1 MPLTLAANQ
10 PPRFYRGGKRIAALR
25 GVPPG
30 AEDLPEDW
38 VGSTVSTFG
47 TDGEGLSRL
56 ADGRLLRDAL
66 SADPEAFLGR
76 EHIDRFG
83 PNPRLLVKLLD
94 AGERLPVH
102 LHPGR
107 EFARRH
113 LGSEYGKTE
122 AWVIVSAEPGA
133 RVHVGFRAD
142 VELETLRDWVA
153 RNDSEAMLGALHE
166 LPVSAGDVVFVPAG
180 TPHAIGAG
188 ILLIE
193 LQEPT
198 DFSILLEKPA
208 GAEDLQ
214 PELGLGW
221 DAALAA
227 VDRARVGEPQLS
239 SLGGSPHPRLGVN
252 RLLPDAADPYF
263 RADWIAPRSGAAPDP
278 IAELDPGFSIIIV
291 LDGAGRLAVGADERD
306 LSRGANERELSRGD
320 TLLIPH
326 AAGPARFYGGVV
338 AVGCRPPHPSTGAA

>member
-25 GVPPG
+25 GTPPG
-30 AEDLPEDW
+30 ADYLPEDW
-38 VGSTVSTFG
+38 VGSTVSTFA
-47 TDGEGLSRL
+47 TEGEGLSRL
-56 ADGRLLRDAL
+56 EDGRLLRDAV

-83 PNPRLLVKLLD
+83 ADPRLLVKLLD

-142 VELETLRDWVA
+142 VELETLREWVA
-153 RNDSEAMLGALHE
+153 RNDSEALLGALHE
-166 LPVSAGDVVFVPAG
+166 LPVSDGDVVFVPAG

-198 DFSILLEKPA
+198 DFSILLETPA
-208 GAEDLQ
+208 GAGDLQ

-221 DAALAA
+221 DTALAA
-227 VDRARVGEPQLS
+227 VDRHGLGESQLR
-239 SLGGSPHPRLGVN
+239 SLSGPPRLPRLGVN
-252 RLLPDAADPYF
+252 NLLPNAADPYF

-291 LDGAGRLAVGADERD
+291 LNGEGRLAVGAD
-306 LSRGANERELSRGD
+306 GRELSRGD

-326 AAGPARFYGGVV
+326 AAGPAGLHGRLV
-338 AVGCRPPHPSTGAA
+338 AVRCRPPHPSAGAGK